1 MRNFKKIFSSAVVSI
16 VIACVMFL
24 GLAYLF
30 VAGLI
35 RCITYS
41 RYMEDPIYV
50 DAVVTEYEEYWDSDE
65 GGNVYEV
72 YVSYTIDN
80 ETFPRVYYL
89 QENSK
94 EELVAIGE
102 HLSLIVDPQ
111 DHGKL
116 YKNAMNAFM
125 IISVDVIFCMLIAA
139 FLRDFRRRHLTA
151 GLQSSV
157 ETAALEKDL
166 HIIIRGRV
174 ARVLWLLL
182 TILFGG
188 FRLAFPLLFGK
199 GYMIA
204 AAVTGVFWLITMTNA
219 LIATYKVRHGMYT
232 VHIDQLV
239 KKDTGTDSD
248 GAPVYRLYYESG
260 SRRWDSSVSQAE
272 YQRANVGATVVAV
285 YLQGCS
291 RPIMHY
297 NHLGKAD
304 G

>member
-1 MRNFKKIFSSAVVSI
+1 MRNFKKIISSEVVSI
-16 VIACVMFL
+16 VIACAMFL

-30 VAGLI
+30 VAGLV
-35 RCITYS
+35 RCITCN
-41 RYMEDPIYV
+41 RYLEDPIYV
-50 DAVVTEYEEYWDSDE
+50 DAVVTEHVEYWDSDE
-65 GGNVYEV
+65 GGNVCEV

-80 ETFPRVYYL
+80 ETFPHVYYL
-89 QENSK
+89 RENSK

-116 YKNAMNAFM
+116 YKNAMNSFM
-125 IISVDVIFCMLIAA
+125 IISADVIFCVMIAA
-139 FLRDFRRRHLTA
+139 FLRDFRRRHLTT

-166 HIIIRGRV
+166 HIIIRGRM

-204 AAVTGVFWLITMTNA
+204 AAVTGVFWLIAMTNA

-239 KKDTGTDSD
+239 KKDTATDSD
-248 GAPVYRLYYESG
+248 GDPVYRLHYESG
-260 SRRWDSSVSQAE
+260 NRRWDSSVSQAE
-272 YQRANVGATVVAV
+272 YQRANVGSTVVAV
-285 YLQGCS
+285 YLHGCS
-291 RPIMHY
+291 YPILHY